1 MSTASEILVLADN
14 VTGAANGPDANILG
28 GNYRILTDGTLG
40 TTPKLQMQLPN
51 GNYADTFTITA
62 GGGGG
67 GGGNSP
73 DNVYLPP
80 GVVRVVLASGA
91 SGAYVYLARIPS

>member
-1 MSTASEILVLADN
+1 MSASEILTLADN
-14 VTGAANGPDANILG
+14 VTGATNGPDATILG

-40 TTPKLQMQLPN
+40 TTPKLQMKLPN

-67 GGGNSP
+67 GSGASP

-91 SGAYVYLARIPS
+91 AAAYVYLAKVPS

>member
-1 MSTASEILVLADN
+1 MGTATEIVTLADN
-14 VTGAANGPDANILG
+14 LSGAQNGPDAVIAG
-28 GNYRILTDGTLG
+28 GNYRVLTDGTLG
-40 TTPKLQMQLPN
+40 TGPKLQMQVPN
-51 GNYADTFTITA
+51 GNYTDTFTITA
-62 GGGGG
+62 GGG

-91 SGAYVYLARIPS
+91 SGAYVYLARIPD